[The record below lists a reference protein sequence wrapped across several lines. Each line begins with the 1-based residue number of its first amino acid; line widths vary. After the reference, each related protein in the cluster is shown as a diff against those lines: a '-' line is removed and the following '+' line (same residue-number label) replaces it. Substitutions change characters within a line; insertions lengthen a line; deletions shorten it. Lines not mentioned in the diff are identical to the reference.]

1 MDMKMRGELFAMI
14 LAARLKEVFDNT
26 DINQEALAEKVGTS
40 QPQISLYL
48 RGKRVLPADFYSRIC
63 AAMDCDPAEIVDRAY
78 NDLLDLEAGKRLD
91 PRIIPVWKLAAKNPG
106 YTIDDQLKGEE
117 DNQP

>member
-48 RGKRVLPADFYSRIC
+48 RGKVVLT
-63 AAMDCDPAEIVDRAY
+63 
-78 NDLLDLEAGKRLD
+78 G
-91 PRIIPVWKLAAKNPG
+91 
-106 YTIDDQLKGEE
+106 
-117 DNQP
+117 